1 MKILEIILKT
11 DNTCYMNV
19 VMVSEYLHV
28 AKSTIYKWVKSGF
41 IPHKKL
47 RKKVLFVKKDI
58 DQWVENDGK
67 IKSDLPDLPKSIKS
81 NYNGE
86 ISLRA

>member
-1 MKILEIILKT
+1 MKT
-11 DNTCYMNV
+11 DYTYYMNV

-28 AKSTIYKWVKSGF
+28 AKSTIYKWVESDF

-47 RKKVLFVKKDI
+47 GKKVLFIKKDI
-58 DQWVENDGK
+58 DQWVENDGVLK
-67 IKSDLPDLPKSIKS
+67 IELPEFPKSIKS
-81 NYNGE
+81 NYDGE